1 MGFLDCLYKSIYFQK
16 VKGNVVQNIFKVQE
30 GATVHFGGQ
39 NPSEVARSSSRS
51 EETFD
56 TGNEVS
62 FYLIVFIST
71 EYITVPFCCKY
82 VLSQLHQ
89 CLGFYF

>member
-1 MGFLDCLYKSIYFQK
+1 M
-16 VKGNVVQNIFKVQE
+16 KGNVVQHFVKVQE
-30 GATVHFGGQ
+30 GATVHLGGQ
-39 NPSEVARSSSRS
+39 SSSEVARSSSRS

-62 FYLIVFIST
+62 FYLIVIIST
-71 EYITVPFCCKY
+71 EDIMVPFCCKY